1 MNENAPGKTK
11 SISKT
16 SVGKKDTVRKTSST
30 MKVVLKNKNSSTN
43 STDQF
48 ISSKSKS
55 KTSVGNKNV
64 VNKTS
69 SKTKMDLNNQNS
81 SSNSTDNTT
90 SSKSKSKTSVGSKVV
105 TKKSTGSKTKIALK
119 NPNNYT
125 IRKIVPAE
133 KPELISV
140 AKSMHQEKFGKRVQK
155 LFSPETNAAIEA
167 IQTGIYVGWRIPG
180 QKWDCIRV
188 GMDSR
193 CFCGCNLSQHK
204 PYCFDKRVG
213 CLSCKCEEFQFVP
226 GRPEDVGEFW
236 LKKRRNFDES
246 KWRAKCRCK
255 CPHDDHDQKTLKCK
269 KCSCFRFVFIVIFT
283 SCSYFKLKKL

>member
-1 MNENAPGKTK
+1 MNKNAPGKTVSSK
-11 SISKT
+11 SESKT
-16 SVGKKDTVRKTSST
+16 SFTNKDGLKKTSST

-43 STDQF
+43 SSDRVVSSQSKSKTSIGNKEVVKNTSSKTKMVLKNQSSASNSTDKT

-55 KTSVGNKNV
+55 KTSV
-64 VNKTS
+64 S
-69 SKTKMDLNNQNS
+69 SKAVAKK
-81 SSNSTDNTT
+81 TT
-90 SSKSKSKTSVGSKVV
+90 S
-105 TKKSTGSKTKIALK
+105 SKTKIALK
-119 NPNNYT
+119 KPTNYT

-140 AKSMHQEKFGKRVQK
+140 AKAMHQEKFGRRVQK

-188 GMDSR
+188 GMESK
-193 CFCGCNLSQHK
+193 CFCGCKLSQHK
-204 PYCFDKRVG
+204 PHYFDKRVG
-213 CLSCKCEEFQFVP
+213 CLNCKCEEFRFVP

-255 CPHDDHDQKTLKCK
+255 CPHDHHDQKTLKCK
-269 KCSCFRFVFIVIFT
+269 KCSCFRFEILDLN
-283 SCSYFKLKKL
+283 SSN